1 MPCSLKRGEG
11 CAGGMCRHWLENP
24 LPDLGAKLRFLD
36 PLTALA
42 NSMLQFWWSG
52 SRPDSEPMTVLLR
65 K

>member
-36 PLTALA
+36 PLMALA
-42 NSMLQFWWSG
+42 DLMLQFWWSG
-52 SRPDSEPMTVLLR
+52 SRPDPETHDSLNG
-65 K
+65 